1 MPPARLDSLRGH
13 GLAQYVMVEA
23 RDHYRVVLA
32 IVEFADDFTSRR
44 VILTRAADGQ
54 PLGWEE
60 GPCRVVMDGELRPR
74 EWVRQVPARRLRA
87 APE

>member
-32 IVEFADDFTSRR
+32 IVEFADDFTSR
-44 VILTRAADGQ
+44 
-54 PLGWEE
+54 PLGSGDDRRRERR
-60 GPCRVVMDGELRPR
+60 CNVV
-74 EWVRQVPARRLRA
+74 RRLCR
-87 APE
+87 